1 MNTIKIDKQGVRMI
15 AHRGVSGLE
24 TENTLAAFIAAGN
37 RSYWGIETDVHVT
50 ADGNLI
56 LIHDSNTA
64 RVADREM
71 VVEESLFEDLRALQ
85 VKDRYHNDDLRG
97 DLCLP
102 SLEEYIRI
110 CKKYEKEAILELKE
124 AFALEDIKKV
134 IQVFR
139 AEDYLDHVVFISFCL
154 QNLIYVRGL
163 LPDCRAQYI
172 MKKITETEFEAMKQY
187 RLDLDMD
194 CRKMALTREWIDR
207 MHGEGLR
214 VNGWTVDNAADAQTL
229 ISWGI
234 DYITTNI
241 LE

>member
-1 MNTIKIDKQGVRMI
+1 MNTIKIDKQGIQVI

-50 ADGNLI
+50 ADGKLI
-56 LIHDSNTA
+56 AIHDSNTS
-64 RVADREM
+64 RVANGEM
-71 VVEESLFEDLRALQ
+71 IVEESSFEELRALR
-85 VKDRYHNDDLRG
+85 VKDRYHNDELRG

-110 CKKYEKEAILELKE
+110 CKKYEKVAVLELKE
-124 AFALEDIKKV
+124 AFSVEDVKKV
-134 IQVFR
+134 IEAFR
-139 AEDYLDHVVFISFCL
+139 EADYLDHVVFISFCL
-154 QNLIYVRGL
+154 QNLIYLKEL

-172 MKKITETEFEAMKQY
+172 MKRITEVEFEALKKY

-194 CRKMALTREWIDR
+194 CRTLTKEWLDR
-207 MHGEGLR
+207 VHGEGLA
-214 VNGWTVDNAADAQTL
+214 VNSWTVNDPEVAERL

-234 DYITTNI
+234 DQITTNI

>member
-1 MNTIKIDKQGVRMI
+1 MNTVKIEKQGVRMI
-15 AHRGVSGLE
+15 AHRGASGLE

-194 CRKMALTREWIDR
+194 CRKMALTKEWIDR
-207 MHGEGLR
+207 VHGEGLQ

-234 DYITTNI
+234 DYLTTNI

>member
-1 MNTIKIDKQGVRMI
+1 MNTVKIEKQGVRMI
-15 AHRGVSGLE
+15 AHRGASGLE

-50 ADGNLI
+50 ADGKLI
-56 LIHDSNTA
+56 LIHDSNTS
-64 RVADREM
+64 RVADAEM
-71 VVEESLFEDLRALQ
+71 VVEESRFEDLRALQ
-85 VKDRYHNDDLRG
+85 VKDRYHNNSFRG

-110 CKKYEKEAILELKE
+110 CKKYEKEAVLELKE
-124 AFALEDIKKV
+124 AFAVEDIKKV
-134 IQVFR
+134 IDAFR
-139 AEDYLDHVVFISFCL
+139 QEEYLDHVVFISFCL
-154 QNLIYVRGL
+154 QNLIYVREL

-194 CRKMALTREWIDR
+194 CRKMALTKEWIDR

>member
-85 VKDRYHNDDLRG
+85 VKDRYHNDELRG

-110 CKKYEKEAILELKE
+110 CKKYEKVAVLELKE
-124 AFALEDIKKV
+124 AFSVEDVKKV
-134 IQVFR
+134 IEAFR
-139 AEDYLDHVVFISFCL
+139 EVDYLDHVVFISFCL

-172 MKKITETEFEAMKQY
+172 MKNITETEFEAMKQY

-194 CRKMALTREWIDR
+194 CRKMALTKEWIDR
-207 MHGEGLR
+207 VHGEGLQ
-214 VNGWTVDNAADAQTL
+214 VNGWTVDHAEDAQTL

-234 DYITTNI
+234 DYLTTNI

>member
-50 ADGNLI
+50 ADGKLI
-56 LIHDSNTA
+56 AIHDSNTS
-64 RVADREM
+64 RVANGEM
-71 VVEESLFEDLRALQ
+71 IVEENSFEELRALR
-85 VKDRYHNDDLRG
+85 VKDRYHNDELRG

-110 CKKYEKEAILELKE
+110 CKKYEKIGVLELKSIFTDE
-124 AFALEDIKKV
+124 EIAKIIEI
-134 IQVFR
+134 I
-139 AEDYLDHVVFISFCL
+139 ESHDYLDGIVFIAFNYD
-154 QNLIYVRGL
+154 NLLKI
-163 LPDCRAQYI
+163 
-172 MKKITETEFEAMKQY
+172 KKIRPNQTVQFLTKEVSDELIDKLAEAGMDADIYHPSLTEERIKAFHAKGIK
-187 RLDLDMD
+187 LN
-194 CRKMALTREWIDR
+194 C
-207 MHGEGLR
+207 
-214 VNGWTVDNAADAQTL
+214 WTVDNPERAEEL
-229 ISWGI
+229 VSYGI

>member
-37 RSYWGIETDVHVT
+37 RSYWGVETDVHVT

-71 VVEESLFEDLRALQ
+71 VVEESLFEDLRALR

>member
-1 MNTIKIDKQGVRMI
+1 M
-15 AHRGVSGLE
+15 
-24 TENTLAAFIAAGN
+24 
-37 RSYWGIETDVHVT
+37 
-50 ADGNLI
+50 
-56 LIHDSNTA
+56 
-64 RVADREM
+64 
-71 VVEESLFEDLRALQ
+71 
-85 VKDRYHNDDLRG
+85 
-97 DLCLP
+97 
-102 SLEEYIRI
+102 
-110 CKKYEKEAILELKE
+110 
-124 AFALEDIKKV
+124 
-134 IQVFR
+134 
-139 AEDYLDHVVFISFCL
+139 VFISFCL
-154 QNLIYVRGL
+154 QNLIYVREL

-234 DYITTNI
+234 DYLTTNI

>member
-85 VKDRYHNDDLRG
+85 VKDRYHNNSFRG

-194 CRKMALTREWIDR
+194 CRKRALTKEWIDR
-207 MHGEGLR
+207 VHGEGLQ
-214 VNGWTVDNAADAQTL
+214 VNGWTVDNAADAQAL